1 MLKILVVNPNTTAS
15 MTRAI
20 GAVARAAATRAEI
33 VARNPAQGPPAIE
46 GPDDYAR
53 CLPHLLA
60 EVARG
65 ERDGCHGT
73 MIACFDDPG
82 VDEARALVAGPVTG
96 IAEAAMHAASMV
108 AARWAIVTTVEPAV
122 PVIEKLVLRYGAD
135 RACAGVRAAGV
146 RVLDLEDPSNVTRG
160 HVLET
165 ARALVR
171 ERHAQAIVLGCAGMS
186 TLRDDLA
193 RVLGVPIIDGVA
205 SAVTW
210 LENTLE
216 QRRTS

>member
-1 MLKILVVNPNTTAS
+1 MLKLLVVNPNTTAS
-15 MTRAI
+15 MTHAI
-20 GAVARAAATRAEI
+20 GAVARAAAKRAEI
-33 VARNPAQGPPAIE
+33 VARNPAEGPPAIE

-60 EVARG
+60 EVTRG

-96 IAEAAMHAASMV
+96 IAEAAMRAASTV

-122 PVIEKLVLRYGAD
+122 PVIEKLVLRYGAE

-146 RVLDLEDPSNVTRG
+146 HVLDLEHPSSATRQR
-160 HVLET
+160 VLQA
-165 ARALVR
+165 ARALVDESR
-171 ERHAQAIVLGCAGMS
+171 ATAIVMGCAGMS

-193 RVLGVPIIDGVA
+193 GALRVPIIDGVA

-210 LENTLE
+210 LEDTLE
-216 QRRTS
+216 QRRTA